1 MNIIMNIIMI
11 IILDAFLPKAHSVS
25 HGFGAQ
31 PAQPF
36 PYVEGKQKSRKERKT
51 SCLILV
57 NRLRG

>member
-1 MNIIMNIIMI
+1 MNIIMI
-11 IILDAFLPKAHSVS
+11 IILDVFLPKAHSVS

-36 PYVEGKQKSRKERKT
+36 SYEGKQKSRKKRKT

-57 NRLRG
+57 DRLRG